1 MADAEDPSKK
11 YDQAFFLTRAAKGK
25 EAWNAWRRD
34 PANKDVRVTFAS
46 IDFSEAP
53 RDEIDF
59 SGFEFGDEANFAG
72 CRWRGLEWEEIPKDP
87 KAFKPG
93 RACFTGAAFGEGASF
108 GGAAFDDWGTF
119 DRAAFGERTGF
130 DGAVFGYGASF
141 NGADFGYGTSFGS
154 AVFDGRASFN
164 GATFGDLATFV
175 CAAFGIR
182 ASFTGADFGDNAT
195 FTGAAFGPAAI
206 FADTRFKGCVEFSG
220 TSSEGW
226 SRSLGLTAEET
237 NEKVKEGGIA
247 LKKRHEDSWKRWGSG
262 PDRFLTISF
271 AHARFHGEANFSGRT
286 FEGPPILSRRAFTTR
301 RILVL
306 RPSMPGPISL
316 APTLVLLAPTASIG
330 LPKPKSRFNSAVFGN
345 SPKIGRTTISNATFI
360 SRNARPNAASTSIN
374 F

>member
-11 YDQAFFLTRAAKGK
+11 YDQAFFLTLAAKGK

-93 RACFTGAAFGEGASF
+93 RACFTGAAFGEGA
-108 GGAAFDDWGTF
+108 
-119 DRAAFGERTGF
+119 
-130 DGAVFGYGASF
+130 
-141 NGADFGYGTSFGS
+141 SFGS